1 MASGNATLGALFLP
15 GTLEAREQ
23 GREVETPM
31 KTIRRLTCPALLLL
45 LLLLLVL
52 VLGTA
57 VVAVADDDG
66 WVAESNR
73 HAQLVLET
81 LARFE
86 PEEFGKLGVPGVE
99 RDVTDLRP
107 EVYEREQKALRQ
119 LAETLRK
126 RLADATHPKV
136 RQDLEILIEAMEDWA
151 RSAELRHEHLLD
163 FIDVGEL
170 VFNGIQFLLDPQIP
184 EPLREAAP
192 VRLRRYTGRE
202 KGYPPIVELAKER
215 TQERF
220 PTPGLVGP
228 YAAQIEQALANVPHF
243 VTGIRKLLE
252 DFGMQGND
260 EALSA
265 LEQQL
270 NEYEAWVRMELL
282 PRCRPEARLP
292 EPIYADNLREVGVE
306 VDPRALIR
314 RARMSFQEIRNEM
327 DALAPL
333 VARERGWKQTGYRD
347 VIRALKKEQL
357 EGDAILT
364 LYRSRIRDLE
374 AIVKREK
381 LATLPGQPLHI
392 RLATE
397 AESAALP
404 APHLKA
410 PRLVGNTGEHAEFI
424 LPLRIPGRKGDE
436 SELTF
441 DDFTFAAA
449 AWTLTVHEG
458 RPGHEMQFASMLE
471 TGVSTARMVF
481 AFNSVNVE
489 GWALYAEA
497 ITKPYM
503 PLAGQLISLQHRLLR
518 ASRAM
523 LDPMINLGEIEPE
536 QAEQF
541 LVHHVVL
548 SPAMARQEVDRYSF
562 RWPGQATSY
571 YYGYSELMEIR
582 AAAELALGEAFDQRA
597 FHDFILTQGLL
608 PLPLLR
614 EAVMRDFVPAH
625 EGG

>member
-1 MASGNATLGALFLP
+1 
-15 GTLEAREQ
+15 
-23 GREVETPM
+23 M
-31 KTIRRLTCPALLLL
+31 KTIRRLVELALLLA
-45 LLLLLVL
+45 
-52 VLGTA
+52 LGA
-57 VVAVADDDG
+57 AAVAGADD

-81 LARFE
+81 LARFD
-86 PEEFGKLGVPGVE
+86 PEQMGRIGVPGVE
-99 RDVTDLRP
+99 GEIADLQP
-107 EVYEREQKALRQ
+107 EVYERQQKALRQ
-119 LAETLRK
+119 LTETLRK
-126 RLADATHPKV
+126 RLPDAIHPKV
-136 RQDLEILIEAMEDWA
+136 RQDLEILIEAMEDDV
-151 RSAELRHEHLLD
+151 RSAELRRTHLLE

-184 EPLREAAP
+184 EPVREAAP

-202 KGYPPIVELAKER
+202 EGYRPIVELAVER
-215 TQERF
+215 TRERF
-220 PTPGLVGP
+220 SAPGLVGP
-228 YAAQIEQALANVPHF
+228 YAPQIEQALTNVPHF
-243 VTGIRKLLE
+243 TAAIRKLFE

-270 NEYEAWVRMELL
+270 NEYEAWLRRELL

-306 VDPRALIR
+306 IDPRELIR
-314 RARMSFQEIRNEM
+314 NARISFQEIRNEM

-333 VARERGWKQTGYRD
+333 VAKEQGLQQTGYRD

-357 EGDAILT
+357 EGDAILK

-374 AIVKREK
+374 TIIKREK
-381 LATLPGQPLHI
+381 LATLPAQPMHV
-392 RLATE
+392 RLASE
-397 AESAALP
+397 GESAAVP
-404 APHLKA
+404 APHLKP
-410 PRLVGNTGEHAEFI
+410 PRLVGNTGEHAEFV
-424 LPLRIPGRKGDE
+424 LPLRIPGRKGDD
-436 SELTF
+436 SELAF

-471 TGVSTARMVF
+471 VGVSTARSVF

-503 PLAGQLISLQHRLLR
+503 PLPGQLISLQHRLLR
-518 ASRAM
+518 AARAM
-523 LDPMINLGEIEPE
+523 LDPMINLGEIEPK

-541 LVHHVVL
+541 LMHHVVL

-582 AAAELALGEAFDQRA
+582 SAAELALADAFDQRA
-597 FHDFILTQGLL
+597 FHDFILAQGLV
-608 PLPLLR
+608 PLPMLR
-614 EAVMRDFVPAH
+614 KAVMQDFVTAQH
-625 EGG
+625 GG